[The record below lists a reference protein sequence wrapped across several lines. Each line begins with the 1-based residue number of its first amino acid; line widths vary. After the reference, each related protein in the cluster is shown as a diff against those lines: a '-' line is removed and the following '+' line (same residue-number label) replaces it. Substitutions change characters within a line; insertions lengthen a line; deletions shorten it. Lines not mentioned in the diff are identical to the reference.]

1 MLHLLLLVHLLHE
14 LLLLLL
20 VGFSNLLLLLSMVG
34 SRRVLCLSQDSS
46 LILGH
51 TTAAAVYTLALLLG
65 VDRFKKGLP
74 VTVAVG
80 AHGAPRHRLASRLQG
95 HFLNRSLRH
104 HH

>member
-20 VGFSNLLLLLSMVG
+20 VGVYHLLLLMRMGVLRVLDVLLLLS
-34 SRRVLCLSQDSS
+34 QNSS

-51 TTAAAVYTLALLLG
+51 TTAATVHALVLLLG

-74 VTVAVG
+74 G
-80 AHGAPRHRLASRLQG
+80 AIAIGTH
-95 HFLNRSLRH
+95 
-104 HH
+104 